1 MLYNKINN
9 QKQGGKMNTLKFL
22 KNGSE
27 IHIKE
32 KNKGKFTEYCQGKV
46 TSKCIA
52 KEKRNSNP
60 VIRKGLPL
68 LPMSESGSMNM
79 EEKLN
84 NLIKEGIIKDIS
96 FYLKFLCSIRKNLTQ
111 EFKSKIKDN
120 INPLLNENNSE
131 FYLYLKLL
139 NE

>member
-1 MLYNKINN
+1 
-9 QKQGGKMNTLKFL
+9 
-22 KNGSE
+22 
-27 IHIKE
+27 
-32 KNKGKFTEYCQGKV
+32 
-46 TSKCIA
+46 
-52 KEKRNSNP
+52 
-60 VIRKGLPL
+60 
-68 LPMSESGSMNM
+68 M

-84 NLIKEGIIKDIS
+84 NLIKEGNVKDIS